1 MDKAN
6 IARAKTTKKR
16 TRIQVENEE
25 RILDAALEVFST
37 YGFRGATIDQV
48 ASKAGMS
55 KPNLLY
61 YFRRKAD
68 LYKAVLNRTL
78 EMWLEP
84 LEEISADGDPQV
96 ELGAYV
102 SRKIEFSK
110 NFPEASRLFVS
121 EILHGAP
128 LMNEVLHHRVK
139 DIADKKA
146 AVLSAWAKS
155 NKLANV
161 DPHHV
166 IFMIWAMTQ
175 HYADFEV
182 QIRAILPGAEND
194 REGLFDTA
202 DKAVSQVL
210 LYGLLPR

>member
-1 MDKAN
+1 MDRAN
-6 IARAKTTKKR
+6 TARAKNTKKR
-16 TRIQVENEE
+16 TRIQAENEE

-48 ASKAGMS
+48 ASRAGMS

-61 YFRRKAD
+61 YFRRKGE

-84 LEEISADGDPQV
+84 LEEIRADGDPQT

-110 NFPEASRLFVS
+110 NFPEASRLFVN

-128 LMNEVLHHRVK
+128 LMKEVLDHRVK

-146 AVLSAWAKS
+146 AVLKTWTDA
-155 NKLANV
+155 NRLADV

-166 IFMIWAMTQ
+166 IFMIWAITQ

-182 QIRAILPGAEND
+182 QIRAILPKAEKD
-194 REGLFDTA
+194 RDGLFSAA
-202 DKAVSQVL
+202 DKAVSDVL